1 MRLIK
6 KNYSP
11 HLSFLADL
19 SCHFAFCW
27 FDYRDRDLM
36 ISMRWLVCAASSLQT
51 LGLVLEGVC
60 DMLRHWFYGFLEM
73 DRTVVLLFRVFIMD
87 G

>member
-36 ISMRWLVCAASSLQT
+36 ISVRWLVCAASSLQT

-73 DRTVVLLFRVFIMD
+73 DRTVVLLFRVS
-87 G
+87 